1 MRKNQPALVF
11 GALGLFASSF
21 ALAQNYQQ
29 MPIQSG
35 FTADVVANGTG
46 SSAVTTNN
54 DVDGVYYAFVAKDF
68 LLTSTSTPINYGLP
82 VDGIINSIVT
92 TTPGLSYQLA
102 SLSAN
107 NSLRLAAVNDTGTLT
122 FTTPKAATKLYMLS
136 TSGSGA

>member
-54 DVDGVYYAFVAKDF
+54 DVDGVSYAFVAKDF
-68 LLTSTSTPINYGLP
+68 C
-82 VDGIINSIVT
+82 
-92 TTPGLSYQLA
+92 
-102 SLSAN
+102 
-107 NSLRLAAVNDTGTLT
+107 
-122 FTTPKAATKLYMLS
+122 
-136 TSGSGA
+136 